1 MRRCCE
7 VSTMRWFL
15 SSDQGVEEW
24 GMQMRRIK
32 VEELPAVTSPRGVKV
47 RKVLSSDDVVVMNVM
62 LDPG

>member
-1 MRRCCE
+1 
-7 VSTMRWFL
+7 MRWFL